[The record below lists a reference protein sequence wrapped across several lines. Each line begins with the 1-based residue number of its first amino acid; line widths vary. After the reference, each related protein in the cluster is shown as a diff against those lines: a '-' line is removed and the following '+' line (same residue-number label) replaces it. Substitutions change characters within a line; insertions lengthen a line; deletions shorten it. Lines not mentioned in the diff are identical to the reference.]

1 MIFSSESFL
10 QSVGSICVATDRLLL
25 IQSLFA
31 YSQISEFACKL
42 SQSFLPVSLF
52 SGTSTPVFRVPDLF
66 TFLQ

>member
-31 YSQISEFACKL
+31 YSQISEFVCKL

-52 SGTSTPVFRVPDLF
+52 SGTSTPVFRVPDFF